1 MRDERR
7 PLVSALLVVLL
18 IIAALY
24 LSDHVSRHGVP
35 EQGGP
40 IRGGPGGRS
49 TDHTRTG
56 STVPLPWHLP
66 LLGPESQRQ

>member
-1 MRDERR
+1 MREERR

-18 IIAALY
+18 IIAALA

-40 IRGGPGGRS
+40 IRGGPGGWS
-49 TDHTRTG
+49 TDHTSTG
-56 STVPLPWHLP
+56 PTVPLPWHLP
-66 LLGPESQRQ
+66 LLDPETRRQ